1 MQAMRI
7 ADYLSGG
14 DPRSLGRT
22 AEVPRLVLRHPGRVE
37 ELFECLFSGDETL
50 PMRASDALEKVC
62 RQRPELIVPLTRRLL
77 TEVPKIDQ
85 PSVQWHLAQ
94 ILARIPLSGADR
106 RRAITILKRNLKRY
120 DDWIVVNLTLEAL
133 AVFVRAIPAMQTG
146 FVRLLA
152 EFSGASRKSIA
163 RRAEKL
169 LAEFPR
175 DQAGGMPARRAGSF
189 AAFFEVH
196 LRQGVALA
204 QDAYGFDRDKA

>member
-133 AVFVRAIPAMQTG
+133 AG